1 MNKVKKTPSKKGKE
15 SKEHKESKKGNVGK
29 IFRSPPIK
37 LHFNPDEND
46 FYRADIELYGVD
58 LSGPSYEGRVFLN
71 NPAASENTPMDV
83 GNGYVGSYHIFG
95 HGGCFGDSGHCEVAP
110 RRTYDSRAQ
119 HPLTPAFKS
128 LVATAIIKK
137 ILKSTDTITI
147 TIVPIIAKGGRMSDT
162 KEVVDIQRIRI
173 NGYENY
179 AKLKN
184 K

>member
-1 MNKVKKTPSKKGKE
+1 MKKTSSKKDKEE
-15 SKEHKESKKGNVGK
+15 SKADKAHRDNAGK
-29 IFRSPPIK
+29 IFKSPPIK
-37 LHFNPDEND
+37 LYLNPDAHD
-46 FYRADIELYGVD
+46 FYRADIEFYGVD

-71 NPAASENTPMDV
+71 NPDANEKTPMEA
-83 GNGYVGSYHIFG
+83 GEGYVGSYHIFG

-128 LVATAIIKK
+128 LVATNIIKK

-147 TIVPIIAKGGRMSDT
+147 TIVPIIARGGRRSDT
-162 KEVVDIQRIRI
+162 KDVVYIERIRI
-173 NGYENY
+173 NGYENLS
-179 AKLKN
+179 KLKN